1 MSIRLTTG
9 SRIAETSSKGNQEKW
24 LADGRWYKL
33 DLFGYEGLAEAV
45 TSALLAQTNT
55 DALGFHYV
63 TYRMERLEVHDH
75 TRNGCSSAN
84 FLRQGEAILTL
95 AELLRKGVGPD
106 WQTAVNRLP
115 NLQSRL
121 AWLVEQVERLTGL
134 DRFGTYL
141 TLLFEVDMLFGNEDR
156 HLNNIAVLRCGD
168 GFDYCPIFDFGAGLL
183 SNTRDYPM
191 EIEPAAL
198 VRQLKAQPMKTGFVR
213 QVHAAQN
220 LYGPQLRCDFA
231 EKEIMAA
238 LSEPLEFYA
247 KRDVPQIPAE
257 KAILIFCR
265 PPAATRPAAPCG
277 DTPPARCRGPARC
290 G

>member
-1 MSIRLTTG
+1 MGEIEPDEGSVKWGVSTIRSYLPKDN
-9 SRIAETSSKGNQEKW
+9 SAYFDGN
-24 LADGRWYKL
+24 D
-33 DLFGYEGLAEAV
+33 
-45 TSALLAQTNT
+45 
-55 DALGFHYV
+55 
-63 TYRMERLEVHDH
+63 MELVDW
-75 TRNGCSSAN
+75 
-84 FLRQGEAILTL
+84 LRQYSAKKDDVY
-95 AELLRKGVGPD
+95 LRGFLG
-106 WQTAVNRLP
+106 R
-115 NLQSRL
+115 
-121 AWLVEQVERLTGL
+121 
-134 DRFGTYL
+134 
-141 TLLFEVDMLFGNEDR
+141 MLFSNEDR

-247 KRDVPQIPAE
+247 KRD
-257 KAILIFCR
+257 
-265 PPAATRPAAPCG
+265 APYIRDRVTACIKFQ
-277 DTPPARCRGPARC
+277 RKKLF
-290 G
+290 

>member
-33 DLFGYEGLAEAV
+33 DLFGYEGLAETV

-55 DALGFHYV
+55 DALGFRYV
-63 TYRMERLEVHDH
+63 TYRMERMQVHGH
-75 TRNGCSSAN
+75 IRNGCSSAN

-191 EIEPAAL
+191 EIEPPHCASAQGSAHENGLCPTGPCGPKSIRAA
-198 VRQLKAQPMKTGFVR
+198 AS
-213 QVHAAQN
+213 
-220 LYGPQLRCDFA
+220 LRLCR
-231 EKEIMAA
+231 
-238 LSEPLEFYA
+238 
-247 KRDVPQIPAE
+247 KRDHGGP
-257 KAILIFCR
+257 FR
-265 PPAATRPAAPCG
+265 AAGVLRRAGCSLYP
-277 DTPPARCRGPARC
+277 
-290 G
+290 

>member
-9 SRIAETSSKGNQEKW
+9 SRVAETSSKGNQEKW

-63 TYRMERLEVHDH
+63 TYRMERMEVHGH

-95 AELLRKGVGPD
+95 AE
-106 WQTAVNRLP
+106 
-115 NLQSRL
+115 
-121 AWLVEQVERLTGL
+121 
-134 DRFGTYL
+134 
-141 TLLFEVDMLFGNEDR
+141 LLFEVDMLFGNEDR

-168 GFDYCPIFDFGAGLL
+168 GFDHCPIFDFGAGLL

-191 EIEPAAL
+191 EIEPDAL

-247 KRDVPQIPAE
+247 KRDVPYIRDRVTACIKFQR
-257 KAILIFCR
+257 KKLF
-265 PPAATRPAAPCG
+265 
-277 DTPPARCRGPARC
+277 
-290 G
+290 

>member
-1 MSIRLTTG
+1 MKTAAAIPSVRVADCAYNG
-9 SRIAETSSKGNQEKW
+9 ERIAALVAE
-24 LADGRWYKL
+24 AAGRGVEVVLFPELSVTGYTCG
-33 DLFGYEGLAEAV
+33 DLFLQP
-45 TSALLAQTNT
+45 ALLAAAEQ
-55 DALGFHYV
+55 
-63 TYRMERLEVHDH
+63 
-75 TRNGCSSAN
+75 
-84 FLRQGEAILTL
+84 TL

-106 WQTAVNRLP
+106 WQTAVNRLS

-191 EIEPAAL
+191 EIEPDAL

-247 KRDVPQIPAE
+247 KRDVPYIRDRVTACIKFQR
-257 KAILIFCR
+257 KKLF
-265 PPAATRPAAPCG
+265 
-277 DTPPARCRGPARC
+277 
-290 G
+290 

>member
-33 DLFGYEGLAEAV
+33 DLFGYEGLAETV

-55 DALGFHYV
+55 GALGFRYV
-63 TYRMERLEVHDH
+63 
-75 TRNGCSSAN
+75 
-84 FLRQGEAILTL
+84 I
-95 AELLRKGVGPD
+95 
-106 WQTAVNRLP
+106 AVNRLP

-191 EIEPAAL
+191 EIEPDAL

-247 KRDVPQIPAE
+247 KRD
-257 KAILIFCR
+257 
-265 PPAATRPAAPCG
+265 APYIRDRVTACIKFQ
-277 DTPPARCRGPARC
+277 RKKLF
-290 G
+290 

>member
-33 DLFGYEGLAEAV
+33 DLFGYEGLAETV

-55 DALGFHYV
+55 GALGFRYV
-63 TYRMERLEVHDH
+63 TYRMERMEVHGH
-75 TRNGCSSAN
+75 IRNGCSSAN

-168 GFDYCPIFDFGAGLL
+168 GFDYCPIFDFGA
-183 SNTRDYPM
+183 
-191 EIEPAAL
+191 
-198 VRQLKAQPMKTGFVR
+198 
-213 QVHAAQN
+213 AAQGSAHEN
-220 LYGPQLRCDFA
+220 GLCPTGPCGPKSLWAAASLRLCR
-231 EKEIMAA
+231 
-238 LSEPLEFYA
+238 
-247 KRDVPQIPAE
+247 KRDHGGP
-257 KAILIFCR
+257 FR
-265 PPAATRPAAPCG
+265 AAGVLRQAGCSLYP
-277 DTPPARCRGPARC
+277 
-290 G
+290 

>member
-55 DALGFHYV
+55 DALGFRYV
-63 TYRMERLEVHDH
+63 TYRMERMEVHGH

-168 GFDYCPIFDFGAGLL
+168 GFDYCPIFDQGAGLL
-183 SNTRDYPM
+183 SNVMYSPIEIVPKSLISQAKARPFQTTFNRQIHTM
-191 EIEPAAL
+191 E
-198 VRQLKAQPMKTGFVR
+198 
-213 QVHAAQN
+213 N
-220 LYGPQLRCDFA
+220 LYGKQL
-231 EKEIMAA
+231 EIPSFTRERLAQMVK
-238 LSEPLEFYA
+238 PLLEYYPT
-247 KRDVPQIPAE
+247 RDRE
-257 KAILIFCR
+257 LIADRVCETVLLRQKCR
-265 PPAATRPAAPCG
+265 
-277 DTPPARCRGPARC
+277 
-290 G
+290 

>member
-63 TYRMERLEVHDH
+63 TYRMERMEVHGH
-75 TRNGCSSAN
+75 IRNGCSSAN

-141 TLLFEVDMLFGNEDR
+141 TLLF
-156 HLNNIAVLRCGD
+156 
-168 GFDYCPIFDFGAGLL
+168 DFGAGLL

-191 EIEPAAL
+191 EIEPDAL

-247 KRDVPQIPAE
+247 KRDVPYIRDRVTACIKFQR
-257 KAILIFCR
+257 KKLF
-265 PPAATRPAAPCG
+265 
-277 DTPPARCRGPARC
+277 
-290 G
+290 